1 MINDDWVDN
10 FFLCGVC
17 NEPFVYYG
25 HPYMHKRPLNLVQ
38 SFLKLKLNVHFMLK
52 LKIWKIRN
60 LYSSIPIHE
69 GINEVKV
76 FAEKHWDK
84 IDNLGFNVNDLIEFL
99 KFVSYNYEISYHQQ
113 TYLQVKGCPMGTHF
127 SPPFAIIFMNSI
139 ERKA

>member
-1 MINDDWVDN
+1 MT
-10 FFLCGVC
+10 
-17 NEPFVYYG
+17 FVSLDV
-25 HPYMHKRPLNLVQ
+25 K
-38 SFLKLKLNVHFMLK
+38 
-52 LKIWKIRN
+52 N
-60 LYSSIPIHE
+60 LYPSIPIHD
-69 GINEVKV
+69 GINEVKD